1 MIMEF
6 IKGMDIST
14 LIEQKQYGAKYYD
27 DGVEGDLFDILM
39 NNGCNSVRLRLW
51 NDPYDE
57 DGNAYGAGTNDINKV
72 MALSKRAKAHNM
84 STLLDLHYSDFW
96 ADPGKQNVPKAWR
109 GLGVDELEEAVYKYT
124 VKVMKRLHDE
134 AAAPGMV
141 QVGNEVTNG
150 LLWPTGKKPNY
161 DNIARYISAGIRGV
175 REVDKDVPIMIHLD
189 NGGFNEMYVDWF
201 DNYMTRGEDFDTIGL
216 SYYPFWHGSL
226 DELEF
231 NMNDMAKRYGKK
243 ICIAEVSMGFTME
256 DYRSYEKKPTD
267 ELKGMA
273 TRPELVENLDY
284 PMTKE
289 GQRDF
294 MIDVMTRVSKVP
306 GGLGF
311 YYWEPGWIPVPNVGW
326 ATEAA
331 LKYTGEKGPGGN
343 EWANQALFDYEGNA
357 LPALKAIRDFTV
369 D

>member
-1 MIMEF
+1 MEF

-134 AAAPGMV
+134 DAAPGMV

-175 REVDKDVPIMIHLD
+175 REVNKDVPIMIHLD

-201 DNYMTRGEDFDTIGL
+201 DNYMTRRRF
-216 SYYPFWHGSL
+216 
-226 DELEF
+226 
-231 NMNDMAKRYGKK
+231 
-243 ICIAEVSMGFTME
+243 
-256 DYRSYEKKPTD
+256 
-267 ELKGMA
+267 
-273 TRPELVENLDY
+273 
-284 PMTKE
+284 
-289 GQRDF
+289 
-294 MIDVMTRVSKVP
+294 
-306 GGLGF
+306 
-311 YYWEPGWIPVPNVGW
+311 
-326 ATEAA
+326 
-331 LKYTGEKGPGGN
+331 
-343 EWANQALFDYEGNA
+343 
-357 LPALKAIRDFTV
+357 
-369 D
+369 